1 MNMKNLEKLS
11 KMLLEENA
19 EKMGVPE
26 GNASA
31 REAGRKAT
39 EEAESKLK
47 DIVNNEE
54 SKPSATGAPEQ
65 SANSAEEPD
74 VSETTSNNNEGGN

>member
-11 KMLLEENA
+11 AMLLEENA
-19 EKMGVPE
+19 GKFASTD

-39 EEAESKLK
+39 EEAESQLK
-47 DIVNNEE
+47 DIVNKEE
-54 SKPSATGAPEQ
+54 TPATGAPEQ
-65 SANSAEEPD
+65 GANPAEEPD
-74 VSETTSNNNEGGN
+74 ATQTTSNEEGGN

>member
-54 SKPSATGAPEQ
+54 SKPSVTGAPEQ
-65 SANSAEEPD
+65 SANSAEEPE
-74 VSETTSNNNEGGN
+74 VTETTSTEEKGGN

>member
-1 MNMKNLEKLS
+1 MNMKNLERLS

-26 GNASA
+26 GNPSA
-31 REAGRKAT
+31 REAGKKAT

-54 SKPSATGAPEQ
+54 SKSSATGAPEQ
-65 SANSAEEPD
+65 NANSAEEPD
-74 VSETTSNNNEGGN
+74 ATETTSNEEGGN

>member
-54 SKPSATGAPEQ
+54 GTSVTGAPEQ
-65 SANSAEEPD
+65 NANSAEEPD
-74 VSETTSNNNEGGN
+74 ATETTSSTEEGGN

>member
-11 KMLLEENA
+11 AMLLEENA
-19 EKMGVPE
+19 EKMGASE

-39 EEAESKLK
+39 EEAESQLK

-54 SKPSATGAPEQ
+54 SKSSVTGAPEQ
-65 SANSAEEPD
+65 GANPAEEPD
-74 VSETTSNNNEGGN
+74 ATQTTSTEEGGN

>member
-1 MNMKNLEKLS
+1 MNMKNLGKLS
-11 KMLLEENA
+11 AMLLEENA
-19 EKMGVPE
+19 EKMATTE

-54 SKPSATGAPEQ
+54 GKSSATGAPEQ
-65 SANSAEEPD
+65 NVKSAEEPD
-74 VSETTSNNNEGGN
+74 VIQTTSNEEGGN

>member
-11 KMLLEENA
+11 AMLLEENA
-19 EKMGVPE
+19 EKMGAPE

-39 EEAESKLK
+39 EEAESQLK
-47 DIVNNEE
+47 DIVNKEE
-54 SKPSATGAPEQ
+54 SKSSVTGAPEQ
-65 SANSAEEPD
+65 GANLAEEPD
-74 VSETTSNNNEGGN
+74 ATQTTSTEEGGN

>member
-54 SKPSATGAPEQ
+54 PKPSATGAPEQ
-65 SANSAEEPD
+65 SVASAEEPD
-74 VSETTSNNNEGGN
+74 ATETTSNNEGGN